1 MKKFM
6 NDPAAMAQESLF
18 GFAAAHADRVALD
31 AGGKF
36 LRRRDLTPGKVGLV
50 SGGGAGH
57 EPLHIGFVGQGML
70 DAACPGHVFTS
81 PTPDQVAA
89 AIEAVDQGAGVLL
102 IVKNYDGDLM
112 NFEMAAETA
121 IRAGRR
127 VETVVVADDVAAG
140 QTAARRRG
148 IAGTL
153 FVEKILGA
161 AAEAG
166 MPLAELVALGHRAST
181 TTRSIGAALRGAT
194 LPTASRETFVLG
206 AGEMELGVGIHGE
219 PGGQRAAM
227 QAGAD
232 IVATMCNRLLDG
244 FDHGGEGV
252 LLFVNGLGATPQSE
266 LYLVYGFARR
276 FLESRGIAVARSL
289 VGSYVTSL
297 DMHGASITV
306 ASLDDDLRRLWDA
319 PVATPALNW

>member
-18 GFAAAHADRVALD
+18 GFAAAHADRVVLG
-31 AGGKF
+31 AGAKF

-81 PTPDQVAA
+81 PTPDQVVA

-140 QTAARRRG
+140 QMARRRG

-153 FVEKILGA
+153 FVEKVLGA
-161 AAEAG
+161 AAEEG
-166 MPLAELVALGHRAST
+166 MALADLAVLGHRASAA
-181 TTRSIGAALRGAT
+181 TRSIGVALRGAT
-194 LPTASRETFVLG
+194 LPTASRETFVL
-206 AGEMELGVGIHGE
+206 APGEMELGVGIHGE

-227 QAGAD
+227 GGGAD
-232 IVATMCNRLLDG
+232 IVATMCDRLLDG
-244 FDHGGEGV
+244 FDHGGEGA

-266 LYLVYGFARR
+266 LYLVYGLARR
-276 FLESRGIAVARSL
+276 FLESHGVAVARSL

-306 ASLDDDLRRLWDA
+306 ALLDDDLRRLWDA